1 MTQLEVEIVAAD
13 HFVWSGAARMV
24 KARTSDGEI
33 GILPGHS
40 PVLAILA
47 AGEMV
52 IDPIGSE
59 RITVEVDG
67 GFFSVDSDRVVIVAD
82 NAQLENQPEN
92 PAGSA
97 NAGNR

>member
-1 MTQLEVEIVAAD
+1 MAELEVEIVAAD

-47 AGEMV
+47 AGEMAIEPV
-52 IDPIGSE
+52 GSE
-59 RITVEVDG
+59 RFTVVVDG

-82 NAQLENQPEN
+82 NAQLESA
-92 PAGSA
+92 AGSA
-97 NAGNR
+97 NAGIR